1 MLLVCHLVLASEL
14 APSHLEAPRPLLV
27 FAGRTRRSW
36 RIPRSSTSRAPLHTS
51 SPARWHTFVST
62 HASCVATSRP
72 PLSTNRTPPSRQLTN
87 SLASSLV
94 STHASC
100 VATSRPPLFQPAGR
114 RFSRPPVFNRS
125 DATYQPSSSLEG
137 SLARVLRSSTLED
150 GRHVPPA
157 QQPAGAL
164 SRACGG
170 AAALVTTR
178 PRSPTRRTPPLVSVT
193 TDGLP
198 LARRR
203 ASHARRASLCVV
215 ATGTTH
221 LRATST
227 GI

>member
-1 MLLVCHLVLASEL
+1 MSATWLLVCH
-14 APSHLEAPRPLLV
+14 
-27 FAGRTRRSW
+27 AGRTRRSW

-72 PLSTNRTPPSRQLTN
+72 PLPTNRTPPSRQLTN

-125 DATYQPSSSLEG
+125 DATYQLASSLEG
-137 SLARVLRSSTLED
+137 SLVSTCFASALLARVLRSSTLED
-150 GRHVPPA
+150 GRYVPPA

-178 PRSPTRRTPPLVSVT
+178 PRSPTTRTPPLVSVT

-221 LRATST
+221 PQATST